1 MVNSATSACKE
12 SLSDSPGLVD
22 FALVRLLNYVLNLP
36 DGQVNFFL
44 GAGEFKLQKK
54 CYQSCLSR
62 LFFGLVTITLELG
75 HASYS
80 LPFAPAHEGPAV
92 CLAKALVP
100 WLVLSCFE
108 NLSRGPA
115 P

>member
-1 MVNSATSACKE
+1 M
-12 SLSDSPGLVD
+12 D
-22 FALVRLLNYVLNLP
+22 FALVRLLNYVPNLL
-36 DGQVNFFL
+36 DRQVNFFL
-44 GAGEFKLQKK
+44 GGGEFRLQKK

-62 LFFGLVTITLELG
+62 LFFGLVIITLELG

-108 NLSRGPA
+108 NLSSGPA
-115 P
+115 R